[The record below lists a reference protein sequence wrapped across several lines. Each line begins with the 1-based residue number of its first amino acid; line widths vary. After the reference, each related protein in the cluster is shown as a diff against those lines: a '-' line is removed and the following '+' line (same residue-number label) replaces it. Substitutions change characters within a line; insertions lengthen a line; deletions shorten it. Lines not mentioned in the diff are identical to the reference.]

1 MYAHGAPDLATVV
14 PAACPDQLGAFTAL
28 SYVGICIWKV
38 ARERGYAPRSLPDPI
53 AEERDERFNSLC
65 R

>member
-1 MYAHGAPDLATVV
+1 MRAHGAPASTTIV

-28 SYVGICIWKV
+28 SYVGICAWKV
-38 ARERGYAPRSLPDPI
+38 AHERGHAPRSLPDPI
-53 AEERDERFNSLC
+53 AEERDERVNDLF